1 MAEQVRLVSAV
12 AVYKK
17 SGEDILWFLVKT
29 KEGSEWEVPKTVA
42 RAGESSVR
50 ASVRALS
57 EQGGMRIKVLEEIGR
72 HGGAAKVGDKIVT
85 QRTIYYLV
93 AHKDG
98 EEVLGYVDTE
108 WVLHNVAIRKVASKL
123 DKEMLKEAKALLS
136 VIKEKKKKKKES
148 VVFS

>member
-29 KEGSEWEVPKTVA
+29 KEDSEWEVPKTVA

-72 HGGAAKVGDKIVT
+72 HGGAAKVGEKIVT

-93 AHKDG
+93 AHKEG
-98 EEVLGYVDTE
+98 EEVLGYVASE
-108 WVLHNVAIRKVASKL
+108 WTPHNVAIRKVASKL
-123 DKEMLKEAKALLS
+123 DKEMLKEAKALLA
-136 VIKEKKKKKKES
+136 VIKEKKKKKKEP